1 MLRVFFSLFGRIGR
15 RNFLLVQVING
26 LIWFVLFKTIGQ
38 TFADHLA
45 EAEMMG
51 GYDAMSSSGKAAF
64 LQEAVSSAGTLLGVG
79 LIVFLV
85 TFWTDLASH
94 VKRLHDFKVSGWW
107 VLARYFSPLVA
118 LAVVMIDPKLGP
130 LALVL
135 YLVPSA
141 MFLACLLF
149 PGTWG
154 PNAYGQDRLSIFD
167 LAARTDE
174 TWEDRVSAHKASLK
188 GEALPEP
195 QAKAAKAEPSG
206 PRRRT
211 GPTGQRSLAGR
222 SGFGRRGG

>member
-1 MLRVFFSLFGRIGR
+1 MLRVFFGFDGRIGR
-15 RNFLLVQVING
+15 RNFLLVQVVNM
-26 LIWFVLFKTIGQ
+26 LIWLLLYMTAFQSLMGYVL
-38 TFADHLA
+38 
-45 EAEMMG
+45 EAQMMG
-51 GYDAMSSSGKAAF
+51 GLDAMAAAEQAAF
-64 LQEAVSSAGTLLGVG
+64 FREMLSALGWVLG
-79 LIVFLV
+79 AALIVGLV

-107 VLARYFSPLVA
+107 VLARYLSPF
-118 LAVVMIDPKLGP
+118 LAVAVVLMDPQFGP

-154 PNAYGQDRLSIFD
+154 PNPYGDDRLSIFD
-167 LAARTDE
+167 LNARTDE

-188 GEALPEP
+188 GEAAPEP
-195 QAKAAKAEPSG
+195 AAKAAAETQPV
-206 PRRRT
+206 RRRS

-222 SGFGRRGG
+222 SGFGRRGA